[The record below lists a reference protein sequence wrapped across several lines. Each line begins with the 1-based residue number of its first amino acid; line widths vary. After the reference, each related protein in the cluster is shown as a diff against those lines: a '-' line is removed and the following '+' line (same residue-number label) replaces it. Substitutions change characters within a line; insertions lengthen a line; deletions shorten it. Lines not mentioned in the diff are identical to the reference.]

1 MRAFLRALLLAATV
15 VGLPAAAFGAGP
27 INTDWLMYNRDYQG
41 DRFSSLAQIN
51 RQNVGHLHP
60 VCAFQLGVLG
70 PMQAG
75 PVVHNGVM
83 FITNEHNTYAIN
95 ATTCKVKWATPYK
108 ATGVEQGRAN
118 RGVALL
124 DGKIFRGTPDAH
136 LLALDEA
143 TGKVLWNVT
152 VRDSSDGSS
161 TISAPI
167 AWRNLVFM
175 GSAGSESGVRAKMYA
190 FDVNDGHVV
199 WTFDLVPTGD
209 EAGANTWENPDT
221 ALTGGGGTWSSFA
234 LNPADGTLFIPVGN
248 PAPDFLEAYR
258 PGANLYTS
266 SILALDAMT
275 GKLRWYYQ
283 AIPHDYHDWDMA
295 AAPAIFTAANNEQ
308 LITFAPKNGY
318 LYTLDY
324 KTHALL
330 YKVPV
335 TTVANQDAPLT
346 ADGTHYCPSI
356 GGTEW
361 NGPAYSPVDKLI
373 YVDAVDWCT
382 TVKLGSVR
390 YIKGQ
395 LFLGTS
401 NGYGNPDASSTGWI
415 TAVDPL
421 TGKPAWKFHAPSPMV
436 AAVTPTAGGLVFSG
450 DTDGNFYAFN
460 STTGKRLYSF
470 YTGGSVAGG
479 IATYMVNG
487 KQYVA
492 VTSGNQSRTSFAQI
506 GAPIVFVFAP

>member
-1 MRAFLRALLLAATV
+1 
-15 VGLPAAAFGAGP
+15 
-27 INTDWLMYNRDYQG
+27 
-41 DRFSSLAQIN
+41 
-51 RQNVGHLHP
+51 
-60 VCAFQLGVLG
+60 
-70 PMQAG
+70 
-75 PVVHNGVM
+75 
-83 FITNEHNTYAIN
+83 
-95 ATTCKVKWATPYK
+95 
-108 ATGVEQGRAN
+108 
-118 RGVALL
+118 
-124 DGKIFRGTPDAH
+124 
-136 LLALDEA
+136 
-143 TGKVLWNVT
+143 
-152 VRDSSDGSS
+152 
-161 TISAPI
+161 
-167 AWRNLVFM
+167 
-175 GSAGSESGVRAKMYA
+175 
-190 FDVNDGHVV
+190 
-199 WTFDLVPTGD
+199 
-209 EAGANTWENPDT
+209 
-221 ALTGGGGTWSSFA
+221 
-234 LNPADGTLFIPVGN
+234 
-248 PAPDFLEAYR
+248 
-258 PGANLYTS
+258 
-266 SILALDAMT
+266 MT